1 MVEEEKK
8 INPSPEDE
16 PKTTMVGPDGLK
28 VPHVG
33 KKKTIPLNLFKIGPS
48 RGGSLGNWIRKR
60 K

>member
-8 INPSPEDE
+8 INPGPEDE
-16 PKTTMVGPDGLK
+16 PKKMVGPDGLK

-33 KKKTIPLNLFKIGPS
+33 KKKTIPLNIFKIGPS
-48 RGGSLGNWIRKR
+48 RGRVIRKDGE